1 MAANNSVKGSQSL
14 ERGEQQGKGF
24 LSSAGRLIARNGLIV
39 GFILIVIILSIL
51 EPQSFPKLSNIVNI
65 VRQVSINGIL
75 AVGETFVIL
84 LGGIDL
90 SVGSGVALSGVM
102 AAGLQEYGAI
112 VVFLVPIFTLCL
124 AGFVNGMVITRFK
137 VPPFVITLGMMTIL
151 RGFTFLLT
159 GGKSIY
165 NLPKWFKVVGQG
177 DAFGVP
183 VPIIV
188 LVLVIVLGY
197 IVLQQTRFGR
207 YVYAIGGNEEGA
219 RLSGVR
225 TKTIT
230 LWCYVI
236 CGGCAG
242 LAGVV
247 LASRLNAGEPV
258 AGTGYELDAI
268 AAVVIGG
275 TSLAGGQGSV
285 IGTLIGAL
293 VIGVINNGLNLL
305 NVHSY
310 WQMVAKG
317 LIIVLAVIIDQLK
330 TQR

>member
-1 MAANNSVKGSQSL
+1 MAANNSVKNSQPA
-14 ERGEQQGKGF
+14 ERGEQGSK
-24 LSSAGRLIARNGLIV
+24 SSLNAAGRLIARNGLIV
-39 GFILIVIILSIL
+39 GFIAIVIVLSL
-51 EPQSFPKLSNIVNI
+51 ASPAFMKFSNIVNI

-90 SVGSGVALSGVM
+90 SVGSGVALSGVL
-102 AAGLQEYGAI
+102 AAGLQEQGVIA
-112 VVFLVPIFTLCL
+112 VFLIPILVLCF

-137 VPPFVITLGMMTIL
+137 VPAFVITLGMMTIL
-151 RGFTFLLT
+151 RGVTFLLT

-177 DAFGVP
+177 DVAGVP

-188 LVLVIVLGY
+188 LVLVILVAY
-197 IVLQQTRFGR
+197 IVLQHTRFGR

-230 LWCYVI
+230 LWSYVI

-310 WQMVAKG
+310 WQLVAKG
-317 LIIVLAVIIDQLK
+317 IIIVLAVIIDQMK